1 MRLSSGPEHSVLTN
15 RPVIVTQSVLPSAQ
29 TLPLRKRGSP
39 YSRGVRRAAARR
51 LNKHGGARRL
61 RTTAM
66 LAGKSLIACAP
77 AGGSTS
83 LKLFETPAWDARS
96 RTIGLGQRRTCS
108 TFEYGAIDYAPNLLL
123 AFYDRTQ
130 EDLYVATVEIAS
142 AERDPPSTRLEPH
155 FLAPRVPLWDVL
167 RTRIDLHWRS
177 VRQVFP
183 GIDWRSCDGARG
195 RLWWDHLAMRRDAQ
209 RYQSVRAFLPANV
222 ALTGARLPPC
232 ATRYDASRASG

>member
-1 MRLSSGPEHSVLTN
+1 
-15 RPVIVTQSVLPSAQ
+15 
-29 TLPLRKRGSP
+29 
-39 YSRGVRRAAARR
+39 
-51 LNKHGGARRL
+51 
-61 RTTAM
+61 M

-83 LKLFETPAWDARS
+83 LKFFETPARHARR

-155 FLAPRVPLWDVL
+155 FLAPRIPLWDVL

-183 GIDWRSCDGARG
+183 VIDWRSCNGARG
-195 RLWWDHLAMRRDAQ
+195 RVWRDLLAIRRDPQ
-209 RYQSVRAFLPANV
+209 RYQYNC
-222 ALTGARLPPC
+222 G
-232 ATRYDASRASG
+232 